1 MKAVSQ
7 IAQLREQLG
16 LTQLE
21 LSQLLEI
28 TENTVANWE
37 RGRSGVECIERVVKL
52 CKIFSCNPEDLIAY
66 VPDDEV
72 KSDGSKKQLLS
83 DLQKLLKTDNQ
94 VKQQKK
100 SVGKDLKA

>member
-7 IAQLREQLG
+7 IAHLREQLG

-52 CKIFSCNPEDLIAY
+52 CKIFKCSPEDLIAY
-66 VPDDEV
+66 IPDDNEV
-72 KSDGSKKQLLS
+72 KSDGNKKQLLTE
-83 DLQKLLKTDNQ
+83 LQALLKTSTVPKVQ
-94 VKQQKK
+94 K
-100 SVGKDLKA
+100 SVSKNSKA

>member
-52 CKIFSCNPEDLIAY
+52 CKIFACNPEDLIAY

-100 SVGKDLKA
+100 SVGKDSKA